1 MTDDSERLERIATRM
16 VEQAIADED
25 WRDGDR
31 VVVVTRRPREGG
43 ISGAGASLG
52 YAEDEDGAV
61 ELVNDIM
68 DHGKRVADAI
78 GVRVHIHRVDLN

>member
-1 MTDDSERLERIATRM
+1 MTDESERLERIATRLAELA
-16 VEQAIADED
+16 VADDD

-31 VVVVTRRPREGG
+31 IVVVLRRPREGG
-43 ISGAGASLG
+43 ISGAGASTG
-52 YAEDEDGAV
+52 YDEDEAGSV

-78 GVRVHIHRVDLN
+78 GVRVQIHRIDMN